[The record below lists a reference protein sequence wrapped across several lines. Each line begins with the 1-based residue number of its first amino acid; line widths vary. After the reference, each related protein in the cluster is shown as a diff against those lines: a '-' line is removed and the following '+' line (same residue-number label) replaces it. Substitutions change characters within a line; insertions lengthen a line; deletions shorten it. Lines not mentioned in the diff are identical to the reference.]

1 MKRATLCVVLALSAS
16 CGEKNPEPVPEA
28 APARAPHRDEPEHA
42 EFPTHVRL
50 SDAVRSAA
58 GVRTQKVERALLVRT
73 VDLPGEIAVD
83 PDRAARVASPI
94 AGRIEQVSFKE
105 GQRVRKGDALLTI
118 RVPELGKVRSE
129 QAATRAQAKAARMNA
144 DRLREL
150 TKQQL
155 ASEQSYLMAEAEAQA
170 LEVSAIAAQ
179 DRVSALGLQ
188 SKGSA
193 STLVIRA
200 PLSGV
205 VLARAAL
212 VGQPVS
218 TEQVVAEIADLDQ
231 VWFLGRV
238 FEKDLG
244 LLRLGTPTEVL
255 LNAYPGLAFDGVVEY
270 LGHQVDPIAR
280 TLTARV
286 RLQNHDDLLR
296 IGLFGSARVSVEG
309 VDARGA
315 SAREQD
321 NNDAHTATLVVP
333 RGALTEI
340 AGKQVVFVQQDDSD
354 FELHEV
360 TTGRAAGG
368 QVEVLSGLREG
379 EQVVAEGV
387 FTLKS
392 SVLKASL
399 AEDE

>member
-1 MKRATLCVVLALSAS
+1 MKRTTLCVVLALSVS
-16 CGEKNPEPVPEA
+16 CGEKNREPVEEA
-28 APARAPHRDEPEHA
+28 APERVPHRDEPEHA
-42 EFPTHVRL
+42 EFPTHVQL
-50 SDAVRSAA
+50 SDEVLSAA
-58 GVRTQKVERALLVRT
+58 GVRTRKVERELLVRT

-105 GQRVRKGDALLTI
+105 GQRVKKGDVLLTI

-129 QAATRAQAKAARMNA
+129 LAATRAQAKAARLTA
-144 DRLREL
+144 DRLHEL

-155 ASEQSYLMAEAEAQA
+155 ASEQSYLTAEAEAQA

-179 DRVSALGLQ
+179 ERVRALGLQ
-188 SKGSA
+188 GKGDA
-193 STLVIRA
+193 STLVLRA
-200 PLSGV
+200 PLGGV

-212 VGQPVS
+212 VGQPVT
-218 TEQVVAEIADLDQ
+218 TEQVVAELADLDQ

-244 LLRLGTPTEVL
+244 LLRVGTSTEVL
-255 LNAYPGLAFDGVVEY
+255 LNAYPGIAFNGEVEY

-280 TLTARV
+280 TLTARI
-286 RLQNHDDLLR
+286 RLTNHDDLLR
-296 IGLFGSARVSVEG
+296 IGLFGSARVSIEG
-309 VDARGA
+309 KDDARP
-315 SAREQD
+315 
-321 NNDAHTATLVVP
+321 ATLVVP

-340 AGKQVVFVQQDDSD
+340 AGKQVVFVRQDDRD

-368 QVEVLSGLREG
+368 KVEVLSGLREG